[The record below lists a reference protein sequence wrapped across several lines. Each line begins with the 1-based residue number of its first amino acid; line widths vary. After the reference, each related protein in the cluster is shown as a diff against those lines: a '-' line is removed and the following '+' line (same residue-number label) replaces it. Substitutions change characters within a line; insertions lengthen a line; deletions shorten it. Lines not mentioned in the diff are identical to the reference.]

1 MSRDSFP
8 RDPRQAGEPLDRAPQ
23 TTRTES
29 PRAQTTPEREAPSE
43 SRLNPH
49 VERDLR
55 PESEDRRR
63 AYSLGRRTFLLRQ
76 SEVETMSDLGTF
88 RVVAADDLGQFVY
101 AGDGARMERE
111 LRHLQKQGLIVER
124 TLPTSGRDSLR
135 VVGLTKAGKKLLRT
149 ADRFP
154 EAQALYHG
162 IVKPRE
168 AKHDAELYRLF
179 RAEASRI
186 ESAGGR
192 PLRVILDYELKRH
205 LNRERERLGERRN
218 DPHEIAT
225 LAERHGLKVVNGKI
239 PLPDMRIEY
248 QTADLELRRID
259 LELATRHYRPR
270 GVAEKAKAGFALYS
284 PREDAPRLRRILDEQ
299 ELTARIFAL

>member
-8 RDPRQAGEPLDRAPQ
+8 RDPRRADESFDRTQSA
-23 TTRTES
+23 RNES
-29 PRAQTTPEREAPSE
+29 PRPQFPQVREAPTE
-43 SRLNPH
+43 PPLNPR
-49 VERDLR
+49 EDRDLR
-55 PESEDRRR
+55 PEDEDRRR
-63 AYSLGRRTFLLRQ
+63 AYSLGRRTFLLRE

-101 AGDGARMERE
+101 AGDGARMERD
-111 LRHLQKQGLIVER
+111 LGHLQKQGLIVER
-124 TLPTSGRDSLR
+124 TLPTSGRNSLR
-135 VVGLTKAGKKLLRT
+135 VVGLTKAGKKLLRAT
-149 ADRFP
+149 HRFP
-154 EAQALYHG
+154 ENQALYHG

-179 RAEASRI
+179 HAEAARI

-192 PLRVILDYELKRH
+192 PLRVILDYELKSH
-205 LNRERERLGERRN
+205 VNQEREQLGERQN
-218 DPHEIAT
+218 DRHEIAT
-225 LAERHGLKVVNGKI
+225 LAARHGLAVVNGKI
-239 PLPDMRIEY
+239 PLPDVRIEY

>member
-1 MSRDSFP
+1 M
-8 RDPRQAGEPLDRAPQ
+8 A
-23 TTRTES
+23 
-29 PRAQTTPEREAPSE
+29 
-43 SRLNPH
+43 
-49 VERDLR
+49 
-55 PESEDRRR
+55 
-63 AYSLGRRTFLLRQ
+63 
-76 SEVETMSDLGTF
+76 DLGTF
-88 RVVAADDLGQFVY
+88 RVVAANDLARCAYG
-101 AGDGARMERE
+101 GDATRMERE
-111 LRHLQKQGLIVER
+111 LRHLRQQGIVVER
-124 TLPTSGRDSLR
+124 TLPTSGRNSLR
-135 VVGLTKAGKKLLRT
+135 VVGLTKSGKRLLRNANLL
-149 ADRFP
+149 ADS
-154 EAQALYHG
+154 QAVYHG
-162 IVKPRE
+162 IVKSRE

-179 RAEASRI
+179 HAEAARI

-205 LNRERERLGERRN
+205 LNRGRERLGERRN

-225 LAERHGLKVVNGKI
+225 LAERHGLAVVNGKI

-248 QTADLELRRID
+248 QTADLELRQIN